1 MLSYC
6 ASQSFNSSLFLNL
19 RPKMLKQ
26 AKLLLLLLPAVL
38 AKVPSHEEGSI
49 AEDERKGSK

>member
-1 MLSYC
+1 MLSYR
-6 ASQSFNSSLFLNL
+6 ASQSFYSSLFLNL